1 MMKIFKI
8 LPIIIVALMANFA
21 NAQGLG
27 PDAGAMLPHDLSLMA
42 TSGKVENHSSLTGE
56 KGTAIFFVRSV
67 DWCPFCKK
75 QAMELNDRAA
85 DFVKRGVNPI
95 MISYDTPEI
104 QKSFS
109 DQNNFTVPL
118 LSDGGSKVIKEFGVL
133 NDSGSPDSK
142 LYGYPHPIVFIVSPD
157 GVIKDKLYVE
167 SDTVVNGT
175 SVKDRPEIDV
185 ILAAIDKMS

>member
-1 MMKIFKI
+1 MKIFKI
-8 LPIIIVALMANFA
+8 LPIIIVAVMANMA
-21 NAQGLG
+21 SAQGLG
-27 PDAGAMLPHDLSLMA
+27 PDKGAMLPHDLSLMA

-85 DFVKRGVNPI
+85 DFVARGVNPV

-104 QKSFS
+104 QKDFS

-133 NDSGSPDSK
+133 NDSASPDSR
-142 LYGYPHPIVFIVSPD
+142 LYGYPHPIVFLVSPD
-157 GVIKDKLYVE
+157 GVIQDKLYVE

-175 SVKDRPEIDV
+175 SVKDRPEIDT
-185 ILAAIDKMS
+185 IIAAIDAMD